1 MKVNVVVQLL
11 YRFQTNSGCPY
22 FIIKFWQHFVFKCE
36 TIMMRVQIETVCFQL
51 RFWD

>member
-1 MKVNVVVQLL
+1 MWWYSFCIDFK
-11 YRFQTNSGCPY
+11 RTADATRCPY

-36 TIMMRVQIETVCFQL
+36 TIMMRVQIETGCFQL